1 VVPALKV
8 TRGVGTRLKQATAGG
23 GGLKFGGVWTFVI
36 VAQVA
41 VTVAFPVAALLVR
54 RDAVKLET
62 IDVGFPVKEFL
73 SVRLEMDREAAPGV
87 RVDTSRAAF
96 RTHFRSTYQELARRV
111 AADPAVAEIAFADRL
126 PLMYH
131 PHRIIEV
138 DDGGAAPRDP
148 RWPNGYRVSSA
159 SIDQQFLDAVD
170 APVILGRG
178 FRESDARP
186 GVAAPDARD
195 APGGVV
201 IVNQLFVRRVFGDR
215 NPIGRR
221 LRYVYFE
228 GEDRRVAAEKK
239 PGPWY
244 EIVGVVRDVGMAAGA
259 DVGQAEGG
267 DPKGSG
273 IYHPVVP
280 GGIYPAHM
288 AVHVRGDPAAFV
300 PRLRAL
306 ATVTDP
312 SLRLY
317 NLTPLD
323 RVLDAELE
331 FLSFWFRM
339 LLLVSA
345 LALVLSLAG
354 IYAVMSF
361 TVARRTREIGVR
373 IALGADR
380 RRVVTA
386 IFKRP
391 IRQVALGVL
400 AGGGIVAFLTRAVMG
415 AHTVSQAG
423 LVVAYGAVMMLVCL
437 TACIVPTLRALRI
450 EPTEALREEA

>member
-1 VVPALKV
+1 
-8 TRGVGTRLKQATAGG
+8 
-23 GGLKFGGVWTFVI
+23 
-36 VAQVA
+36 
-41 VTVAFPVAALLVR
+41 
-54 RDAVKLET
+54 
-62 IDVGFPVKEFL
+62 
-73 SVRLEMDREAAPGV
+73 
-87 RVDTSRAAF
+87 
-96 RTHFRSTYQELARRV
+96 
-111 AADPAVAEIAFADRL
+111 
-126 PLMYH
+126 
-131 PHRIIEV
+131 
-138 DDGGAAPRDP
+138 
-148 RWPNGYRVSSA
+148 
-159 SIDQQFLDAVD
+159 
-170 APVILGRG
+170 
-178 FRESDARP
+178 
-186 GVAAPDARD
+186 
-195 APGGVV
+195 
-201 IVNQLFVRRVFGDR
+201 
-215 NPIGRR
+215 
-221 LRYVYFE
+221 
-228 GEDRRVAAEKK
+228 
-239 PGPWY
+239 
-244 EIVGVVRDVGMAAGA
+244 MAAGA